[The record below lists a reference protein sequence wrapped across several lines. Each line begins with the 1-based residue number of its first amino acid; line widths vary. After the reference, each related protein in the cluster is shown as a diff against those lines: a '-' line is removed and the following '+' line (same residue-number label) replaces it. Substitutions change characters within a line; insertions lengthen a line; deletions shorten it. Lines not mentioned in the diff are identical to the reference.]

1 MEKTIVKPLRE
12 NLYLLEEDRFNTGYL
27 LVGSRKAALIDTMMG
42 EDDLSLIAARYTS
55 LPVIVLNTH
64 GHSDHIGGDVY
75 FDRAYLNRADRPLV
89 DALTEVPEVKDFL
102 SKAGLSMPRFED
114 VREGDVFDLG
124 GVCLESF
131 ALPGHT
137 AGGMV
142 FLDRASGFLFTGD
155 SINRHTWM
163 QLDHCLPMTEFY
175 ANLKSLK
182 RIWPYV
188 KHIAHGHARD
198 PEPASLLEAHL
209 NAVGEVVDGMTDRDE
224 DYTYF
229 GGTVKAHI
237 YSGGDVRIIYDPA
250 RPVND

>member
-1 MEKTIVKPLRE
+1 MEKTIVKPLRG
-12 NLYLLEEDRFNTGYL
+12 NLYLLNENRSNTCYL

-42 EDDLSLIAARYTS
+42 EDDLSRIAARYTS
-55 LPVIVLNTH
+55 LPIIVLNTH

-75 FDRAYLNRADRPLV
+75 FDRAYLNRADMPLV
-89 DALTEVPEVKDFL
+89 DALLNEPEVKDYL
-102 SKAGLSMPRFED
+102 SKAGLSLPRFED

-142 FLDRASGFLFTGD
+142 FLDRASGVLFTGD

-163 QLDHCLPMTEFY
+163 QLDHCLPMTEFCS
-175 ANLKSLK
+175 NLEKLK
-182 RIWPYV
+182 RIWPDVKYV
-188 KHIAHGHARD
+188 AHGHARD
-198 PEPASLLEAHL
+198 LEPASLPEAHL
-209 NAVGEVVDGMTDRDE
+209 NAVREVVDGMTDGDG

-229 GGTVKAHI
+229 GGTVKSHT
-237 YSGGDVRIIYDPA
+237 YSGGGIQIIYDPA
-250 RPVND
+250 RPVNA